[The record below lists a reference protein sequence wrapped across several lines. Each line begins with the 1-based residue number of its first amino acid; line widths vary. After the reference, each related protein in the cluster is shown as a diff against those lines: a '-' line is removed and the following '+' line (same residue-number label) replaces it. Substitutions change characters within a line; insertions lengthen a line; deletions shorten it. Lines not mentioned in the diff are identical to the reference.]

1 MRHVS
6 RKLRQH
12 GFFVL
17 VIALAVSIAP
27 VALADPLDDAKT
39 AGYVGEK
46 RNGMLGLVDSNAP
59 SSVKALVESVNAK
72 RKDAY
77 AEIAKKNGTSL
88 VAVSA
93 LAGKKAI
100 EKTAT
105 GNYIEGPN
113 GWEKK

>member
-77 AEIAKKNGTSL
+77 AKKNGTSL